1 MGRSLSTS
9 LSPPQPT
16 LKDNHSTAT
25 MATTTDSSTLAPS
38 VNNEVGGSGEKGYL
52 DNSRPVSPNL
62 DSEKRPI
69 TPTTEGERAMN
80 TDAGSEGGSEGSE
93 DETQYPGPI
102 ALTLITIA
110 LSLAVFLVALVG
122 FVIQHT
128 PLFLRSCPNAVRAN
142 MRFQHRIKPLLP
154 LLFLKLRIS
163 LGL

>member
-1 MGRSLSTS
+1 MGRSVSTS
-9 LSPPQPT
+9 LSPPQSA
-16 LKDNHSTAT
+16 LKESHSTAT

-38 VNNEVGGSGEKGYL
+38 VNNDMGTGEKGFL

-69 TPTTEGERAMN
+69 TPTMEGGRDMK

-93 DETQYPGPI
+93 DEIQYPGPV

-122 FVIQHT
+122 FVIQRALS
-128 PLFLRSCPNAVRAN
+128 LF
-142 MRFQHRIKPLLP
+142 F
-154 LLFLKLRIS
+154 
-163 LGL
+163 GLV